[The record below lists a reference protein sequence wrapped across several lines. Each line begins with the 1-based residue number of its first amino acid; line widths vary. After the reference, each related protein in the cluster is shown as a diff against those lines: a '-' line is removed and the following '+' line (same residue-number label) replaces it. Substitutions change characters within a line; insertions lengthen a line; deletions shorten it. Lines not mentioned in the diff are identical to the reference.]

1 MPEEKKS
8 VQPVAEV
15 AKSATSQEKVDFL
28 SPRKSARTAA
38 VLAIFS
44 TRRHLPPLVLHKQK
58 NIPMTES
65 DIWELLGNLEED
77 QLLQVLTQLFARYE
91 ERLQKNPDDPATKL
105 FFRDL
110 SVVLEQ
116 VQSCNLNRR

>member
-1 MPEEKKS
+1 
-8 VQPVAEV
+8 
-15 AKSATSQEKVDFL
+15 
-28 SPRKSARTAA
+28 
-38 VLAIFS
+38 
-44 TRRHLPPLVLHKQK
+44 
-58 NIPMTES
+58 MTES
-65 DIWELLGNLEED
+65 DIWELLGDLEED